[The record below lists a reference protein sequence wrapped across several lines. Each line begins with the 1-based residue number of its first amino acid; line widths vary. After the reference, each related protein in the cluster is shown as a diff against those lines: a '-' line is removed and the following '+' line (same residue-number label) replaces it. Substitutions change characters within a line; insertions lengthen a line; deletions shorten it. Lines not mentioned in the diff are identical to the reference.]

1 MAKKE
6 ARRIGRIDCSKAGC
20 STFRELV
27 TQLEQLGFA
36 VDHFHCVSLIK
47 LCYKPDGKHIEVLE
61 NGKIEYYI
69 ESMAH
74 LRLTP
79 TESLL
84 AGRRLDGY
92 WNCPS
97 DLEGFRTK
105 LEVNPNLFDKVVADE
120 AHD

>member
-6 ARRIGRIDCSKAGC
+6 ARRIDCSKAGC

-27 TQLEQLGFA
+27 TQLEQMRFA

-47 LCYKPDGKHIEVLE
+47 LCYKPDGKHIEALE
-61 NGKIEYYI
+61 DGRIEYYLEYI
-69 ESMAH
+69 CH
-74 LRLTP
+74 LHLTP

-97 DLEGFRTK
+97 ELEGFRAK
-105 LEVNPNLFDKVVADE
+105 LDVDPRTFLKVIADE